1 MSCGHEDFLTRHCAH
16 KQMRRCARR
25 PRTAVNL
32 PTKSRNPAGN
42 PAAAAHNRATD
53 SHKRKRQGDE
63 RGPGPSRR
71 TGDGR
76 HSQVVACIGSSE
88 VLRTARRH
96 RGEND
101 RQRRQSPPHG
111 GTHTHRGRREVREV
125 LTANLVKTFTPS
137 ICFLPAPAN
146 QSNKRSRGDV
156 RRSACAVAAAPSSRA
171 VFSRHQRRACEWC
184 GVPRAALPLVATA
197 GGATSRTCLC
207 AHCWSCMCGGW
218 WFVLVC

>member
-111 GTHTHRGRREVREV
+111 GTHTQGEKRG
-125 LTANLVKTFTPS
+125 A
-137 ICFLPAPAN
+137 
-146 QSNKRSRGDV
+146 RSFDRKLGQNVYTIDLF
-156 RRSACAVAAAPSSRA
+156 PSRA
-171 VFSRHQRRACEWC
+171 RQPVKQTLAWGCSAECLCRR
-184 GVPRAALPLVATA
+184 
-197 GGATSRTCLC
+197 GGAVVPCGLLSSPETCL
-207 AHCWSCMCGGW
+207 
-218 WFVLVC
+218 